1 MVVMSDAEAFGWK
14 MTVFACIIVLIIL
27 LFVKVPK
34 NDCEQYQETIS
45 DTVMVS
51 DTIYQT
57 DTVTV
62 WKQSKPDT
70 VYIITNDTI

>member
-27 LFVKVPK
+27 LFVKSPK
-34 NDCEQYQETIS
+34 NDCEQYQETIA

-70 VYIITNDTI
+70 VYIIKNDTI

>member
-14 MTVFACIIVLIIL
+14 MAVFACIIVLIIL

-34 NDCEQYQETIS
+34 NNCEGYQETIS

-57 DTVTV
+57 DTVTIL
-62 WKQSKPDT
+62 KQSKPDT
-70 VYIITNDTI
+70 VYIIKSDTI